1 MQLAKHSPI
10 KHSTMATK
18 IKHKKIS
25 DLHFDD
31 KNINKGSEIGQ
42 DLLLKSIGETGLGRS
57 VVTDKNNILI
67 SGNKTAEAAQ
77 LLGIEKVIEVE
88 STGNELIV
96 VKRVDLDIN
105 TVKGLRHKILDNT
118 VSKHNYRED
127 AEMVA
132 ALVEDAE
139 ISNLNDYGLSSIGV
153 EEGDEVAFRAGKH
166 TIKIVVANEQ
176 ELEYALK
183 DVNYLMMQKYP
194 NAIVTAKGSK

>member
-1 MQLAKHSPI
+1 
-10 KHSTMATK
+10 MATK